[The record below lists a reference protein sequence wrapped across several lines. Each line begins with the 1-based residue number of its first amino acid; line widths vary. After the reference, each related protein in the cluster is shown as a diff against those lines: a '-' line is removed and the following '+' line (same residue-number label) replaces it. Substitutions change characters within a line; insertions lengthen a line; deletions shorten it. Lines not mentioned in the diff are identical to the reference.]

1 MAICLFDGV
10 WVAVYSDGRVCISI
24 LHPPG
29 DDPSG
34 YELASERWT
43 PVHTVCYQWF
53 LRSCLMILRLVLPI
67 LKLWRF
73 RLRVL
78 CWVLYLC
85 FLVPTMSLLQTLKLL
100 WVVFDWFNISL
111 SDSLSLENLRS
122 CVVVVFWS
130 CVERVAWEETRV
142 QEEGEPVCEKVSRN
156 VMSNS
161 ELSTFLMISLYG
173 VSSKLRHV
181 PLSERHNLVYIF
193 FFLLRS
199 KSRSF
204 WKVLLNSWENW
215 LS

>member
-1 MAICLFDGV
+1 
-10 WVAVYSDGRVCISI
+10 
-24 LHPPG
+24 
-29 DDPSG
+29 
-34 YELASERWT
+34 
-43 PVHTVCYQWF
+43 
-53 LRSCLMILRLVLPI
+53 MILRLVLPI

-100 WVVFDWFNISL
+100 WVFFDWFNISL

-193 FFLLRS
+193 FFCCVQNPDRSEKCCWILGKTGYHNDKKKTLLFVKNNASLFIAFNVRTHLLSSAPSDLEMHLYKES
-199 KSRSF
+199 KCGQ
-204 WKVLLNSWENW
+204 
-215 LS
+215 